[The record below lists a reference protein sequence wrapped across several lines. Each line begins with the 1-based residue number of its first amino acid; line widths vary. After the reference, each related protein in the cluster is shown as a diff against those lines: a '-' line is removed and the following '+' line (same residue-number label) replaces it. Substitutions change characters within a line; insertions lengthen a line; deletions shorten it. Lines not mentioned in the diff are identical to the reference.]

1 MIMNLFR
8 YRARQARQVAVCTA
22 VLGVALA
29 STAANTKTAKR
40 RPPAISI
47 AQARADYQQLDVMP
61 HKQLADRWQQC
72 ADAQGAT
79 ILEKGQSDVDA
90 MSSIASRCAPQ
101 LSDLRASLR
110 LVLTAPRAEKVLAR
124 LQNALSEKL
133 GTTFFSSRYDAIQA
147 AGPRALGDWKL
158 FPLRPDMCLASY
170 IPPDRQSYIQ
180 LVRWDG
186 PAKLIVKVKTGQ
198 PVAKGQGR
206 ITFGVEGLWGT
217 ISHQVDASW
226 LPVDQGIQ
234 WEIDLDFDQYEAL
247 TETRH
252 LTIGQGQTTYRVVFP
267 PMGSEAWGFIQ
278 DCGNPPLEGEL

>member
-1 MIMNLFR
+1 MNLFR
-8 YRARQARQVAVCTA
+8 YRAGHTRRVAVCA
-22 VLGVALA
+22 AALSIVLAG
-29 STAANTKTAKR
+29 TAADTKTAKR
-40 RPPAISI
+40 RPPAVST

-61 HKQLADRWQQC
+61 HKQLADRWLQC
-72 ADAQGAT
+72 AETQGAAV
-79 ILEKGQSDVDA
+79 LEKGQSDVDA
-90 MSSIASRCAPQ
+90 MSIISSRCAPQ

-110 LVLTAPRAEKVLAR
+110 LVLTAQRAENVLSR
-124 LQNALSEKL
+124 FQNALSEKL
-133 GTTFFSSRYDAIQA
+133 GTAFFSSRYDAIQA
-147 AGPRALGDWKL
+147 AGPRTLGDWQI
-158 FPLRPDMCLASY
+158 FPFRPDMCLASY
-170 IPPDRQSYIQ
+170 ISPDRQSYIQ

-186 PAKLIVKVKTGQ
+186 PAKLIVKVESSKSVT
-198 PVAKGQGR
+198 KGQGR
-206 ITFGVEGLWGT
+206 ITFGVEGFWGT

-226 LPVDQGIQ
+226 LPVDHGIQ